1 MGQAAWLP
9 WRFIHVF
16 TSHLISTHHTWTL
29 RLSSSTDCLRSTHC
43 VWSLEI
49 LPFIH
54 SPSICGACT
63 EIHVFIKSLW
73 STCHVLN
80 ARATCIHLP
89 SVRGAPTL
97 CQVFR
102 MLQRTRQTWSQA
114 SCSPLRMLNRNLMGI
129 YCTPTTCSVVRLL
142 EDTIGDH
149 GGQCG

>member
-1 MGQAAWLP
+1 ME
-9 WRFIHVF
+9 IHSFF
-16 TSHLISTHHTWTL
+16 TSLISTQHTWTL
-29 RLSSSTDCLRSTHC
+29 RLCSSTYCAEHPLC
-43 VWSLEI
+43 VVTRDT
-49 LPFIH
+49 FIH

-73 STCHVLN
+73 STCCVLN
-80 ARATCIHLP
+80 ARAMCIHLP

-97 CQVFR
+97 CLVFR

-114 SCSPLRMLNRNLMGI
+114 SCSPLQMLNHNLMGI
-129 YCTPTTCSVVRLL
+129 YCTPTTCRVVRLL